1 VAEVLE
7 NGRACRDVKAGRGS
21 EVRVDVRA
29 AGAVRVAQWL
39 EGVASERASE
49 DEGEEDAGARLA
61 QCRAVAKR
69 RLAAMADG
77 WRMVKVKTKT
87 KTTTTTTTE
96 TAEKTD
102 GRLTLDYNGPSV
114 RRQTLRSAAVEIC
127 ARSPLAVAR
136 S

>member
-1 VAEVLE
+1 LGASRWPWRAAEVLE
-7 NGRACRDVKAGRGS
+7 KGRACRDVKAGRGR
-21 EVRVDVRA
+21 EVRVDVRT

-69 RLAAMADG
+69 RVAAMADG

-87 KTTTTTTTE
+87 KTKTKTTKTE

-102 GRLTLDYNGPSV
+102 TKA
-114 RRQTLRSAAVEIC
+114 AAVD
-127 ARSPLAVAR
+127 
-136 S
+136 